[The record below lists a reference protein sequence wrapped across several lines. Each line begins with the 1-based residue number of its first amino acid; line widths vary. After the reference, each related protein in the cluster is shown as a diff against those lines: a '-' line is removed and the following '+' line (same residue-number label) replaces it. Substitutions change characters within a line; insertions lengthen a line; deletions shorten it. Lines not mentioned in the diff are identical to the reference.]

1 MAITP
6 EDIKT
11 VIATESFGHEMRV
24 RRILRAYRRESQ
36 LEHGGGYRDPQT
48 KKIREFDFRWIFRQD
63 ETVLSLAIECKNVS
77 LETPVIIS
85 GSKREPR
92 EARHA
97 LVESRKGG
105 TFTTMPGYFDVAAAG
120 VIRNLPADVS
130 IYPSD
135 NFVGRNIL
143 QLKPGQKAGSYIAA
157 RDSDVYDKWFQAL
170 ASAFDLVRDALRYA
184 ERLGIP
190 HVFTLILPV
199 VVLPDET
206 LWQAEYTENGDLL
219 RDPVKTDQCEM
230 YVGRSVT
237 PPHEIG
243 DITAP
248 YNFSHLHF
256 FTSKG
261 FISFLLNATGRSGDN
276 RWRAG
281 AFNSDVIAVSK
292 AERRS

>member
-6 EDIKT
+6 GDIKT
-11 VIATESFGHEMRV
+11 VIAGENFGHEMRV
-24 RRILRAYRRESQ
+24 RRILQSYRRESL

-48 KKIREFDFRWIFRQD
+48 NKIREFDFRWIFPRE

-77 LETPVIIS
+77 VDAPVVIS

-105 TFTTMPGYFDVAAAG
+105 MFSTMSGYVDVAAAG
-120 VIRNLPADVS
+120 VIRNIRNDESLYPAK
-130 IYPSD
+130 

-143 QLKPGQKAGSYIAA
+143 QLKPAQKAGSYLSA

-170 ASAFDLVRDALRYA
+170 ASAFDLVSEALRHA
-184 ERLGIP
+184 ERFVIP
-190 HVFTLILPV
+190 HVFTLVLPV
-199 VVLPDET
+199 VVLPDDT
-206 LWQAEYTENGDLL
+206 LWQAEYSENGDLL
-219 RDPVKTDQCEM
+219 GDPTKTDECEM
-230 YVGRSVT
+230 YVGRSMT

-243 DITAP
+243 DITTP
-248 YNFSHLHF
+248 YTFSHLHF

-261 FISFLLNATGRSGDN
+261 FISFLLRATGAGGDN
-276 RWRAG
+276 QWRAA
-281 AFNSDVIAVSK
+281 AFNSDVIAASK
-292 AERRS
+292 DERRS